1 MKPKSPKRIGLAIV
15 GAGRVGL
22 MRGEIAAR
30 FPAVDWIGIAE
41 IDPARGKLVGEKL
54 GADFVTTDYRELLR
68 RSEVTAALISTV
80 SHLHAEP
87 TLAALENPNKIS
99 LLIEKP
105 IANELAQSEQVLKAI
120 EQAGVDALVGYTQ
133 RFRRRWL
140 TAKEKVASGALGDVT
155 TVSSRAFL
163 NRLVAL
169 NNYKRQEDPAPNS
182 PMVISGT
189 HALDIV
195 MWMMEAKTPVE
206 VYARSVDKAL
216 GPLCMGTDATSGIMT
231 FSDGTMYTSL
241 VNWALPVSWPGA
253 VYGLEVGVVGTTG
266 VMTIDDT
273 HRDFVMAT
281 ESAQG
286 MGYVADG
293 SRLVDFVG
301 STPAGDMA
309 LGALRGPL
317 AEETQSWLMRLS
329 TGMPTVHA
337 TAAEGHHR
345 LMLAKAFDL
354 SARIQAP
361 VSLPITPEDEQRAP
375 RLTRE

>member
-1 MKPKSPKRIGLAIV
+1 MNKTPPKRIGLAIV
-15 GAGRVGL
+15 GAGRIGL

-41 IDPARGKLVGEKL
+41 IDPARGKLVAEKL
-54 GADFVTTDYRELLR
+54 GADFVTTDYRELLK

-80 SHLHAEP
+80 GHLHAEP
-87 TLAALENPNKIS
+87 TLVALDNPNKVA

-105 IANELAQSEQVLKAI
+105 IANELAQSEKVLAKI
-120 EQAGVDALVGYTQ
+120 QQAGVDALIGYTQ

-140 TAKEKVASGALGDVT
+140 VAKDKIASGALGDVS
-155 TVSSRAFL
+155 TVSSRALL
-163 NRLVAL
+163 NRMVAL
-169 NNYKRQEDPAPNS
+169 NNYKRQEDPTPNS

-195 MWMMEAKTPVE
+195 MWMMGGKTPVE
-206 VYARSVDKAL
+206 IYARSVDKAL
-216 GPLCMGTDATSGIMT
+216 GPLCLGTDATAGTMT
-231 FSDGTMYTSL
+231 FSDGTIYSSL

-253 VYGLEVGVVGTTG
+253 VYGLEVSVVGTQAA
-266 VMTIDDT
+266 MTIDDS
-273 HRDFVMAT
+273 HSDFVLAAS
-281 ESAQG
+281 EPQG

-317 AEETQSWLMRLS
+317 YEETQAWLMRLS

-345 LMLAKAFDL
+345 LMLAKAYDL
-354 SARIQAP
+354 SARIRAP
-361 VSLPITPEDEQRAP
+361 VQLPITPDDELRQRANS
-375 RLTRE
+375 

>member
-1 MKPKSPKRIGLAIV
+1 MKQKNPKRIGLAIV

-30 FPAVDWIGIAE
+30 FPQVDWIGIAE
-41 IDPARGKLVGEKL
+41 INPERGRLVAEQI
-54 GADFVTTDYRELLR
+54 GADFVTRDYRELLKR
-68 RSEVTAALISTV
+68 PEVTAALISTV
-80 SHLHAEP
+80 GHLHADP
-87 TLAALENPNKIS
+87 TLVALENPNKIS

-105 IANELAQSEQVLKAI
+105 ISNELAESAKVLALI
-120 EQAGVDALVGYTQ
+120 QQAGVDALIGYTQ

-140 TAKEKVASGALGDVT
+140 VAKDKVASDALGDIT

-163 NRLVAL
+163 NRMVAI
-169 NNYKRQEDPAPNS
+169 NNYQRESDPALNS

-206 VYARSVDKAL
+206 IYARSVDKAL
-216 GPLCMGTDATSGIMT
+216 GAKYGGTDATVGTMT
-231 FSDGTMYTSL
+231 FSDGTLYNSV
-241 VNWALPVSWPGA
+241 VNWALPINWPGA

-266 VMTIDDT
+266 VMTIDDS
-273 HRDFVMAT
+273 HRDFVMAVS
-281 ESAQG
+281 EPQG
-286 MGYVADG
+286 MGYVADS

-309 LGALRGPL
+309 LGALRGPM
-317 AEETQSWLMRLS
+317 AEETQAWLMRLA

-345 LMLAKAFDL
+345 LMLAKAYDL
-354 SARIQAP
+354 SARIKAP
-361 VSLPITPEDEQRAP
+361 VALPLPSNPTAVV
-375 RLTRE
+375 

>member
-1 MKPKSPKRIGLAIV
+1 MKPKPPKRIGLAIV

-54 GADFVTTDYRELLR
+54 GADFVTTDYRELLKR
-68 RSEVTAALISTV
+68 REVTAALISTV

-87 TLAALENPNKIS
+87 TLAALENPNKIA

-105 IANELAQSEQVLKAI
+105 IANELAQSGKVLRAI
-120 EQAGVDALVGYTQ
+120 EQAGVDALIGYTQ

-169 NNYKRQEDPAPNS
+169 NNYKRQEDPTPNS

-206 VYARSVDKAL
+206 IYARSVDRAL
-216 GPLCMGTDATSGIMT
+216 APLCMGTDATSGIMT
-231 FSDGTMYTSL
+231 FSDGTIYTSL

-266 VMTIDDT
+266 AMTIDDS
-273 HRDFVMAT
+273 HSDFVLASS
-281 ESAQG
+281 EAQG
-286 MGYVADG
+286 MGYVSDA
-293 SRLVDFVG
+293 SRRVDFVG

-354 SARIQAP
+354 SARIKAP
-361 VSLPITPEDEQRAP
+361 VALPITPEDEARG
-375 RLTRE
+375 R